1 MKSKKQNLN
10 NIIILGGGSAGWMTA
25 SYLNAH
31 HPDKNITV
39 IESNNIPTV
48 GVGEATT
55 PYLMKF
61 FKDIGIKSEQEWM
74 PHCNATYK
82 IGILYQDWDFI
93 NSRWWHSFEA
103 DEGKY
108 TAWNKKRVE
117 EGLDRQDYYT
127 STMFSGHIGMRDES
141 KFLAF
146 KDGNQAIPYYQSK
159 SYNGWP
165 QHWAYNLD
173 AGLFGEF
180 LKKRC
185 MKTGVKQ
192 IITDIVDTPLNG
204 KGEIDH
210 LLDSDGR
217 KHKAELYIDC
227 TGFRKV
233 LISKVSDVPYKSL
246 DPYLSHDRACVIRRD
261 YIDSEKEMKPR
272 TRSKCLSSGWVWDIP
287 LYDKISSGYVYTSD
301 YITEEEA
308 ENELREELGVDRC
321 KGLKALHIKIDPGY
335 QETPW
340 SKNVVA
346 VGLSS
351 GFIEP
356 LESTAL
362 FTIQL
367 SGIRIKE
374 VLNGDM
380 TVDEFNK
387 ISVDNFKDFIDY
399 ISIGYYMS
407 HRNDSEFW
415 RSKGKNTQISD
426 KMKVWMKRLESEISA
441 PEQKVMFV
449 PSCWISKAI
458 GHGRFPIVDTVKQ
471 TEETDDDLEQMET
484 IKNFDYH
491 QLINQ
496 KEYLDKFVYRSYL

>member
-1 MKSKKQNLN
+1 
-10 NIIILGGGSAGWMTA
+10 MTA
-25 SYLNAH
+25 AYLNAH

-39 IESNNIPTV
+39 IESANIPTV

-61 FKDIGIKSEQEWM
+61 FRDIGIESEQEWM

-93 NSRWWHSFEA
+93 NSRWWHAFEA
-103 DEGKY
+103 DENKY
-108 TAWNKKRVE
+108 TYWNNKRVE

-127 STMFSGHIGMRDES
+127 STMFSGHVGMRDES

-146 KDGNQAIPYYQSK
+146 KDGSHAIPYYQSK

-165 QHWAYNLD
+165 QHWAYNLNAD
-173 AGLFGEF
+173 QFGNF
-180 LKKRC
+180 LKERTIK
-185 MKTGVKQ
+185 KGVKSV
-192 IITDIVDTPLNG
+192 ITDIEDVMLDAAGNVSYLKDT
-204 KGEIDH
+204 
-210 LLDSDGR
+210 DGNT
-217 KHKAELYIDC
+217 HHADLFVDC
-227 TGFRKV
+227 TGFRKM
-233 LISKVSDVPYKSL
+233 LISKVAELPYKGL

-261 YIDSEKEMKPR
+261 YIDAEKEMKPR
-272 TRSKCLSSGWVWDIP
+272 TRSKCLSSGWIWDIP
-287 LYDKISSGYVYTSD
+287 LYDKISSGYVYSSEF
-301 YITEEEA
+301 ITEEEA
-308 ENELREELGVDRC
+308 EAEMRSELGVDRC
-321 KGLKALHIKIDPGY
+321 EGIEALHIKIDPGY
-335 QETPW
+335 QQKPW

-346 VGLSS
+346 VGLSA

-367 SGIRIKE
+367 AGIRIND
-374 VLNGDM
+374 VLNGKM
-380 TVDEFNK
+380 TVDEFNE
-387 ISVDNFKDFIDY
+387 VTVENFKDFVDY

-426 KMKVWMKRLESEISA
+426 RMKEWLKELEHGIKA
-441 PEQKVMFV
+441 PEQKIMFV

-458 GHGRFPIVDTVKQ
+458 GHARFPINDITEQ
-471 TEETDDDLEQMET
+471 TEQERVTALEQMET

-496 KEYLDKFVYRSYL
+496 KEYLDKFIYQKQTSHL